1 MVAAGGVDAARP
13 LTASRTRPLEARRGR
28 RSWSPSAP
36 QPPTRAAGATPRTQ
50 PPPAGAGGGREG
62 ARHGPLS
69 GVFGEGRR
77 PSGEPWSERGIS
89 GARGGVGPGSAT
101 TVTSTTQSSS
111 PAFVTLSA
119 PTPRSSARQPN
130 VRHPRG
136 PRCSSTTPTS
146 PSAAAGGGREGARHG
161 PLSGVFREGR
171 RPSGKPWPE
180 RRISGARGVVGPGS
194 ATTVTSTTQSSSP
207 ALVSPSAPTPR
218 SSARQPNLPPH
229 QRPQVQPHDPNH
241 PEPRRGESGVSL
253 TPRSAMKLA
262 LSLADPS
269 PWLR

>member
-146 PSAAAGGGREGARHG
+146 PSAAAGGAREGARHG

-180 RRISGARGVVGPGS
+180 LGISGARGGVGPGS
-194 ATTVTSTTQSSSP
+194 ATTVTSTSQPPNPS
-207 ALVSPSAPTPR
+207 LVSPSAPHPHP
-218 SSARQPNLPPH
+218 SGQQPSLPQTRAPGAAP
-229 QRPQVQPHDPNH
+229 RPQPLPAAAGGAREGARLG
-241 PEPRRGESGVSL
+241 PLSGVS
-253 TPRSAMKLA
+253 TGC
-262 LSLADPS
+262 
-269 PWLR
+269 